1 MTRQLCGQQ
10 SKPQGR
16 QGVSSI
22 SRPAS
27 EWQQSRAVGRNQQQ
41 CCQHLKEVSTACMH
55 GCMCLPPHM
64 FPVLNTH
71 IRTRTP
77 APTPTQ
83 VVVQMTYRYILSD
96 QLHLNSYQVL
106 RGAGRDYT
114 VLRFTKSL
122 VDLRGWGTNYTA
134 GRGKSPHTWAGAMI
148 TNQQQ
153 KGVFGPT
160 VNLHLG
166 SVAQPAKRGDTRL
179 YLGSLV
185 RNTSSAELL
194 FTPGQWYTLALAENA
209 EVSTGL
215 LLLRLLQQDAA
226 GQFDCCRQGPQAR
239 KRPHG
244 SCCCGSGIGGKLAV
258 LVPRLAH
265 CVRNALT
272 RLDCGF
278 VAAG

>member
-1 MTRQLCGQQ
+1 MDITC
-10 SKPQGR
+10 
-16 QGVSSI
+16 
-22 SRPAS
+22 
-27 EWQQSRAVGRNQQQ
+27 
-41 CCQHLKEVSTACMH
+41 
-55 GCMCLPPHM
+55 
-64 FPVLNTH
+64 
-71 IRTRTP
+71 
-77 APTPTQ
+77 
-83 VVVQMTYRYILSD
+83 RYILSD

-106 RGAGRDYT
+106 RGAGRDHT

-209 EVSTGL
+209 EVSRGL
-215 LLLRLLQQDAA
+215 LLLRLLRQDAA
-226 GQFDCCRQGPQAR
+226 GQVGCCRQGPQAWN
-239 KRPHG
+239 RPHS
-244 SCCCGSGIGGKLAV
+244 SCCCRSSGIGGNNGSAGTQLCAQ
-258 LVPRLAH
+258 R

-272 RLDCGF
+272 LIASAGLRLQGDLARMLYNNKTNGGYSLRGF
-278 VAAG
+278 ARQWMLTHMTRVTAVGKDWIEMERPLHVDVSMTHPAVVVK